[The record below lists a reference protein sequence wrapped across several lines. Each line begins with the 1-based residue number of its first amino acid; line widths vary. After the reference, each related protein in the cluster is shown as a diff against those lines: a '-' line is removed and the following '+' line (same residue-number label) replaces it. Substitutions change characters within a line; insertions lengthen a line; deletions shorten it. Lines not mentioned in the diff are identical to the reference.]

1 MDQRKPLVILFWIV
15 ILAIQAWVGGVDNVW
30 AEDAEALTERETQQ
44 LKTLNLSKILAEH
57 PPSEAGLEDIDNYQ
71 RGLELYLQGDYPQ
84 AVSKLA
90 KIKYSTPNSPLYIKS
105 QFIMG
110 DSYKKMEDWDKAVE
124 IYENLGVEGLLL
136 TDYSLFY
143 LAETY
148 KLKGENS
155 QSIAIYKQII
165 EDFPQSPIIPEAN
178 YQIAQNYSALKD
190 INSALVYYRNVL
202 ESSLDTQLKA
212 QVLLELSDLYWQEKK
227 YIEALNCLYEILDKG
242 YRLKRNSEAE
252 EWLVRRFYEMQED
265 LRGIEVPY
273 PIRVKC
279 ADVLFKYGYYDRAE
293 DLYREIITAFPK
305 ALDIAEVYYKR
316 ARTLYYKR
324 EYREAINLVEKI
336 IAKFPLEEEVTIK
349 ATYLE
354 GNSLRALGERYLAMD
369 KYEKIIGQYPASYYA
384 RQSYLQLAETY
395 FQLKE
400 TEKGISKWEELIIK
414 YPDSEEAMTSWW
426 NLARYYTNN
435 GVDLKALDYY
445 RELSERF
452 SQSRLA
458 DEALYW
464 RGKTLAQLG
473 LEEEAKII
481 YEKLVQGYPLSYYAE
496 RAREETEEISLVWPV
511 SAPQEEDFVDLEEF
525 FKKYDNLEERAQ
537 LSLLKA
543 ELFEEIGFYR
553 ESIIELREALN
564 HSAGNIFLWFKLSTV
579 FQKNGDYYDSL
590 NYTEVL
596 FDYLMRDNRELA
608 NLPRE
613 LWQNF
618 YPVYFE
624 DTVREY
630 AGKYE
635 IHHLLVLAI
644 IREESRF
651 NPSSE
656 SVARAKGLMQIIP
669 STGEWLAQK
678 INLEDFTE
686 ELLFSPEV
694 NINLGCWYIS
704 YLEERFAGDPTLI
717 ISSYN
722 AGQGTVSNWIEQY
735 KYNRSDLDNFV
746 ENIPYEETREY
757 VKKVMKSYQMY
768 KKLASI

>member
-1 MDQRKPLVILFWIV
+1 MKIAMMLFLIIILTFSLMGADIA
-15 ILAIQAWVGGVDNVW
+15 LASNN
-30 AEDAEALTERETQQ
+30 ELTELEAQQ
-44 LKTLNLSKILAEH
+44 LKILKLSKVVEEQPSNIKLKEDIENYKVGLELYQQSNYQQAISELLKAKYSTLNLS
-57 PPSEAGLEDIDNYQ
+57 
-71 RGLELYLQGDYPQ
+71 
-84 AVSKLA
+84 
-90 KIKYSTPNSPLYIKS
+90 LYIKS
-105 QFIMG
+105 QFVLG
-110 DSYKKMEDWDKAVE
+110 DCYRKIEDWDRAIEVYK
-124 IYENLGVEGLLL
+124 NLVVDDPIL
-136 TDYSLFY
+136 TDYSLFF

-148 KLKGENS
+148 RLKGDNRE
-155 QSIAIYKQII
+155 SITAYNRII
-165 EDFPQSPIIPEAN
+165 VDFPQSLIISEAN
-178 YQIAQNYSALKD
+178 YQIAQNYRELKG
-190 INSALVYYRNVL
+190 INSALIYYKNIL
-202 ESSLDTQLKA
+202 KDSQDNQLKA
-212 QVLLELSDLYWQEKK
+212 KVLLELSEIYWQEKK

-273 PIRVKC
+273 SIKVKC
-279 ADVLFKYGYYDRAE
+279 TDVLFKYGYYDRAE

-435 GVDLKALDYY
+435 GADLKALDYY

-511 SAPQEEDFVDLEEF
+511 SAPQEEDFV
-525 FKKYDNLEERAQ
+525 
-537 LSLLKA
+537 S
-543 ELFEEIGFYR
+543 
-553 ESIIELREALN
+553 
-564 HSAGNIFLWFKLSTV
+564 
-579 FQKNGDYYDSL
+579 
-590 NYTEVL
+590 
-596 FDYLMRDNRELA
+596 
-608 NLPRE
+608 
-613 LWQNF
+613 
-618 YPVYFE
+618 
-624 DTVREY
+624 
-630 AGKYE
+630 
-635 IHHLLVLAI
+635 
-644 IREESRF
+644 
-651 NPSSE
+651 
-656 SVARAKGLMQIIP
+656 
-669 STGEWLAQK
+669 
-678 INLEDFTE
+678 
-686 ELLFSPEV
+686 
-694 NINLGCWYIS
+694 
-704 YLEERFAGDPTLI
+704 
-717 ISSYN
+717 
-722 AGQGTVSNWIEQY
+722 
-735 KYNRSDLDNFV
+735 
-746 ENIPYEETREY
+746 
-757 VKKVMKSYQMY
+757 
-768 KKLASI
+768 